1 MELEEAKKIRQ
12 RLTKQLNDNDFSID
26 VITDSKPEQPEEET
40 KLKTDLSDLSVR
52 EKQQL
57 FKKDAP
63 EFDGLVQDM
72 HLHLEEC
79 NELLIP
85 FLDYCKENSVEEIP
99 FVEFVRMY
107 NSLLMNYCNNVSF
120 YLVLKAKRITIKN
133 HPVVKRLVQVRK
145 LIDELHER
153 YDTMVKPQIEQ
164 FFEDLEAGN
173 VEKIVTD
180 KSELQEKKMLNI
192 MKPFEENN
200 FSDDGEEDDDE
211 MDVDGPTAK
220 KPKIG
225 IDGKEDE
232 IENTAD
238 VSMEE
243 EERRKRGI
251 TYQIAKNKGLH
262 AHKKPENRN
271 PRVKNRKR
279 YRKAVISRKG
289 AVREVRKEL
298 SRYGGET
305 TGIKAFVK
313 RSVSIK

>member
-1 MELEEAKKIRQ
+1 MAVLEFEEAKKIRQ
-12 RLTKQLNDNDFSID
+12 RLTKQLNENDFSID
-26 VITDSKPEQPEEET
+26 VITDSTKPEQPEEET
-40 KLKTDLSDLSVR
+40 KLKTDLSDLSDR

-63 EFDGLVQDM
+63 EFEGLVQDM

-85 FLDYCKENSVEEIP
+85 FLDYCKENSVKEIP
-99 FVEFVRMY
+99 FIQFVRMY
-107 NSLLMNYCNNVSF
+107 NSLLLNYCTNVSF
-120 YLVLKAKRITIKN
+120 YLVLKGKRITIKN

-153 YDTMVKPQIEQ
+153 YDTIVKPQIEQ

-173 VEKIVTD
+173 VDKIVTD
-180 KSELQEKKMLNI
+180 KKELEEKKMLNI

-200 FSDDGEEDDDE
+200 LSDDGEEGMDIDE
-211 MDVDGPTAK
+211 HIAK
-220 KPKIG
+220 DSVIS
-225 IDGKEDE
+225 
-232 IENTAD
+232 N
-238 VSMEE
+238 EE

-251 TYQIAKNKGLH
+251 TYQMSKNKGLT

-289 AVREVRKEL
+289 TVREVRKEL